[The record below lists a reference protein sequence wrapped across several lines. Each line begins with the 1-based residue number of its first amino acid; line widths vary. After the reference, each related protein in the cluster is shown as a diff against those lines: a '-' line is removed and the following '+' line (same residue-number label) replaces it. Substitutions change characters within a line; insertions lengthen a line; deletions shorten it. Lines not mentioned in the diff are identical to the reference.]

1 MNMAVGRPP
10 FKNIKAGMKDARHTL
25 LTVFNHIAVAQPEL
39 IPAMEKILFQL
50 QGKQPSDAELLLALN
65 KELLAKSKSQLRQD
79 LFVLS
84 ELNYKRDGF
93 FVEFG
98 ATNGVDLSNTFLL
111 ETAFGWSGILAEPA
125 LRWHDD
131 LVQNRRAQI
140 DKRCVWSHSNE
151 SVLFNE
157 TDAGELST
165 INALSGSDMHAEA
178 RKKGRVYQVNTVS
191 LMDLLEEHGAPAQI
205 DYLSIDTEGSEYAI
219 LESFDFNRY
228 RFKVITC
235 EHNYT
240 PLRDKLYALLV
251 KNGYRRKFEKLSLFD
266 DWWVSEK

>member
-1 MNMAVGRPP
+1 
-10 FKNIKAGMKDARHTL
+10 MKDARHTL
-25 LTVFNHIAVAQPEL
+25 LDVVNHIAIAQPEL
-39 IPAMEKILFQL
+39 IPAMEKLIFDR
-50 QGKQPSDAELLLALN
+50 QGKQLSDAKLLLALN
-65 KELLAKSKSQLRQD
+65 HELLAKSRSQLRQD

-84 ELNYKRDGF
+84 ELNYKRNGF

-98 ATNGVDLSNTFLL
+98 ATNGVDLSNSYLL
-111 ETAFGWSGILAEPA
+111 ETEFGWDGILAEPA

-131 LVQNRRAQI
+131 LVRNRRAKI
-140 DKRCVWSHSNE
+140 DKRCVWTHSNE

-165 INALSGSDMHAEA
+165 IDALSGSDLHSEA
-178 RKKGRVYQVNTVS
+178 RKKGRVYSVDTVS
-191 LMDLLEEHGAPAQI
+191 LTDLLEEHGAPAEI

-219 LESFDFNRY
+219 LEGFDFNRY

-251 KNGYRRKFEKLSLFD
+251 KNGYRRKFEKLSQFD
-266 DWWVSEK
+266 DWWVSGK